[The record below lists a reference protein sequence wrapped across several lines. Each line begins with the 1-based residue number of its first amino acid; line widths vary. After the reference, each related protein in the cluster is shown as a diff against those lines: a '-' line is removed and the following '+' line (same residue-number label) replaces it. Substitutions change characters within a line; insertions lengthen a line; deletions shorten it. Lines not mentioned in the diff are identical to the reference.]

1 MVVEQRII
9 TQGKEEIE
17 RSYINPGKKAN
28 TKAVV
33 IEAEHPHLEHEMTF
47 TVFCDR
53 YDRFGRVSFYH
64 PDAGIVAKGFSGDSQ
79 PFYMIRNP
87 DGSLGRI
94 EWEHKVGTGSE
105 D

>member
-33 IEAEHPHLEHEMTF
+33 IEAEHPHLEHEMTLQYF
-47 TVFCDR
+47 VTDMTAL
-53 YDRFGRVSFYH
+53 G
-64 PDAGIVAKGFSGDSQ
+64 GFHFITLMQ
-79 PFYMIRNP
+79 
-87 DGSLGRI
+87 
-94 EWEHKVGTGSE
+94 E
-105 D
+105 